1 MKSDDQKDKLNELLS
16 MLTQSDKEAVPRIII
31 LDQSNNKWKEDIT
44 KAIDMDI
51 NIFKTNNFV
60 VTCKRSLDNGAEPME
75 FKGNLC
81 LALHNVLS
89 YIDKNESM
97 IITVQN
103 IVSTRIKGVK
113 ATRTIKL
120 VYIVLQS

>member
-1 MKSDDQKDKLNELLS
+1 MKSTNLKDKLNDLLS

-44 KAIDMDI
+44 KAIDLDM
-51 NIFKTNNFV
+51 NIFKSNNFV
-60 VTCKRSLDNGAEPME
+60 LTCKRPLDNAAEPME

-89 YIDKNESM
+89 YVDKNESM
-97 IITVQN
+97 VITVQN
-103 IVSTRIKGVK
+103 IVSTRVKGVK

-120 VYIVLQS
+120 VYIVVSN